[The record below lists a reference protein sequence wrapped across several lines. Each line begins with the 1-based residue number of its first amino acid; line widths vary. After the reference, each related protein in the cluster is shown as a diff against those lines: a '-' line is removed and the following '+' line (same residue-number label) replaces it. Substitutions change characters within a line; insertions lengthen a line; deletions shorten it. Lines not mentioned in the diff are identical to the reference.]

1 MLPTLEGVIA
11 RRTLLNYWI
20 EPKVVRPLVP
30 AALELATVDG
40 LAVAGTCL
48 IRLEHLRPKGVPSA
62 VGISSENMAHRIA
75 IRYRPNGGDEL
86 RDGVFI
92 WRRQTDRGM
101 VTLLGGRLFPG
112 VHGRST
118 FDIDESG
125 DRLDYRVTNDDATA
139 NVRLSVRSAD
149 TWPGSR
155 LFPRFED
162 VRAFF
167 QRGDHGFSCSLRG
180 DRLEGMQLRTSVW
193 DMSPLAVEHVTSA
206 FYDDRARFP
215 EGSIGLDGA
224 VLMRG
229 IPHEWHELDDV
240 PELAGAFPPGTS

>member
-20 EPKVVRPLVP
+20 EPEVVRALVP
-30 AALELATVDG
+30 DELELATVDG

-62 VGISSENMAHRIA
+62 IGISSENMAHRIA
-75 IRYRPNGGDEL
+75 IRYRPNGEGAL

-101 VTLLGGRLFPG
+101 VKLLGGRLFPG
-112 VHGRST
+112 VHGRSK
-118 FDIDESG
+118 FDVEKKDDGI
-125 DRLDYRVTNDDATA
+125 DYRVTSEDPNA
-139 NVRLSVRSAD
+139 NVALSVRNIDA
-149 TWPGSR
+149 WPGSR
-155 LFPRFED
+155 LFPKFDD
-162 VRAFF
+162 VKAFF
-167 QRGDHGFSCSLRG
+167 EKGDRGFSCTLRG
-180 DRLEGMQLRTSVW
+180 DQLEGMQLRTTVW
-193 DMSPLAVEHVTSA
+193 DMEPLVVESVVSA
-206 FYDDRARFP
+206 FYDNRERFP

-224 VLMRG
+224 VFMRG

-240 PELAGAFPPGTS
+240 PELAGAISAPVS